1 MESTISGW
9 ARTSASP
16 ALPWLGN
23 ELPYCYDH
31 ALSAVSAER
40 KRARVVLTARA
51 RPPHDRRWMS
61 TDDLAS
67 LPVARA
73 ATLIADGALSPADL
87 LESCLARIA
96 ARDREIRAWA
106 HVDEA
111 GARAVARERHAEA
124 RAGRRRGPLHGIPV
138 GIKDIF
144 HVAGMTTTC
153 GAAPAFHT
161 VASEDALAVARL
173 RAAGAII
180 LGKTHTTEFAY
191 FEPGPTRNPWN
202 PAHTPG
208 GSSSGSA
215 AAVAARMAPLALGT
229 QTVGSVLRPAAYC
242 GVVGFK
248 GTHGLISTAGVVPLA
263 WSLDHVGIFARSVA
277 DVTLAA
283 GPLAGR
289 PLAGAAPRAPRLA
302 LAPELV
308 ERATPETA
316 AEVRAAAARLARAGA
331 TVDEVKLPASFADV
345 HAAGRGV
352 LEVEAA
358 AYHEALYRSHA
369 DAYRP
374 RTRELI
380 AGGLARPAV
389 AYVRAQ
395 RARLA
400 FREEVMPLLAAHDA
414 LLSPTA
420 PSPAPEGIGATGDP
434 WFCAPWS
441 FAGAPA
447 CSLPIGVS
455 PLGLPHAVQLVAA
468 ADHDADLLAVAAWCE
483 RVLDFGLSPSR

>member
-1 MESTISGW
+1 MD
-9 ARTSASP
+9 ADA
-16 ALPWLGN
+16 
-23 ELPYCYDH
+23 
-31 ALSAVSAER
+31 
-40 KRARVVLTARA
+40 
-51 RPPHDRRWMS
+51 
-61 TDDLAS
+61 LAS
-67 LPVARA
+67 LPAARA
-73 ATLIADGALSPADL
+73 ASLIAEGALSPEDL
-87 LESCLARIA
+87 LEACLARIA
-96 ARDREIRAWA
+96 AREGEIRAWA

-111 GARAVARERHAEA
+111 GARAVARERGAEA
-124 RAGRRRGPLHGIPV
+124 RAGRRRGPLHGVPV

-153 GAAPAFHT
+153 GAAPVFH
-161 VASEDALAVARL
+161 VAAREDAVAVTRL

-202 PAHTPG
+202 LAHTPG

-215 AAVAARMAPLALGT
+215 AAVAARMVPLALGT

-248 GTHGLISTAGVVPLA
+248 GTHGLIPAEGVVPLA
-263 WSLDHVGIFARSVA
+263 WSLDHVGIFARAVA
-277 DVTLAA
+277 DVALAA

-289 PLAGAAPRAPRLA
+289 PLEAAPRAPRLA

-308 ERATPETA
+308 ERAAPETA
-316 AEVRAAAARLARAGA
+316 RAVHAAAARLAAAGA
-331 TVDEVKLPASFADV
+331 TVEHVKLPASFAEV

-352 LEVEAA
+352 LEAEAA
-358 AYHEALYRSHA
+358 AYHEALHREHA
-369 DAYRP
+369 AAYRP

-380 AGGLARPAV
+380 AGGLARAAV
-389 AYVRAQ
+389 AYVRDQ

-400 FREEVMPLLAAHDA
+400 FREEVMPLLAAYDA

-420 PSPAPEGIGATGDP
+420 PATAPEGLGSTGDP

-441 FAGAPA
+441 FAGVPA

-455 PLGLPHAVQLVAA
+455 RGLPQAVQLVAA
-468 ADHDADLLAVAAWCE
+468 AERDADLLAVAAWCE
-483 RVLDFGLSPSR
+483 RVLDFGLAP